1 MEKDN
6 LFAVLG
12 GDAKKKLVKWG
23 ARVPPADPVAVAR
36 MQKEQSVDRPGLV
49 KRSVGVLKTC
59 PDVSTAAHNG
69 PPTMTPASE
78 SGDETIGFRL
88 QPNANPASPP
98 PTSLTSTHETP
109 TPP

>member
-49 KRSVGVLKTC
+49 KRSVGVLKTG

-78 SGDETIGFRL
+78 SGDETIGFSL
-88 QPNANPASPP
+88 QPNANAASPS
-98 PTSLTSTHETP
+98 TIGSTATVETLTT
-109 TPP
+109 